1 MTEEEGREVEED
13 ERTGEVGIDLTQA
26 MGMERGEVDEVM
38 EVMEVM
44 DDDEDEDA
52 EGWME

>member
-38 EVMEVM
+38 EVMDE
-44 DDDEDEDA
+44 DEDEDA